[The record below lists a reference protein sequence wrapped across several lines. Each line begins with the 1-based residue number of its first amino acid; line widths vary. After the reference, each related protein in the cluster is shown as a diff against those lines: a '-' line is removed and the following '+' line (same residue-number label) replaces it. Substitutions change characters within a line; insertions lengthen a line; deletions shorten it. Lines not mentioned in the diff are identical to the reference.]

1 MFLLVLL
8 LLLILIPSDGF
19 GLGLTPSCWHSCHGY
34 TSNRSSLVV
43 LVRVPERE
51 GPRVKLG
58 ATRRSGGNTDS
69 QISRNG
75 RSKNT
80 AVSVDDAIAA
90 MGLTQ
95 VKKQSKT
102 KGDNNANKSTST
114 STSTTASKNNNH
126 NKKLDARH
134 SVADGTKNRA
144 ERRASTNTSSMNT
157 DEKKKQ
163 HEKSGKNAKTTKTS
177 LSTRRNASPES
188 ASASLQLAKDISLQ
202 IQLEYARDGHASIRN
217 LIPPDVIQEV
227 YQDLKAYSADQK
239 NRKKAED
246 TAPFLQFYNT
256 WRDIPSVKR
265 LVTSPLLCQAA
276 CTILNLPIS
285 DTGSSDLKLRLYQ
298 DSVFIKRKNKDGITP
313 WHIDGRMMP
322 FDSSNVIT
330 FWIPLHS
337 IPSIDDGGTG
347 LLFINKSHSDFS
359 LPYWNGRGTEYDA
372 DDDDGDPTG
381 YNAYDSLT
389 TRYGIQNVGDDRIID
404 NNPGVVG
411 HHMPLDPGDC
421 TIHNGWTMHCANG
434 NKKNKNKNKN
444 TESASSFQTR
454 YAIAV
459 SYVDSHAEVREDV
472 SGVGKNIMVQGK
484 DKRRPNSRSMPFL
497 GDSEDSASYVEWI
510 GDVQPRTRFQ
520 HELTPDV
527 WPSPKK

>member
-8 LLLILIPSDGF
+8 LTLVHSDGF
-19 GLGLTPSCWHSCHGY
+19 GLGLTPSSSSWHSHHGY

-43 LVRVPERE
+43 VVRVRVPARGHVLERE

-58 ATRRSGGNTDS
+58 ATRRSGGNTDI
-69 QISRNG
+69 QMSRIG
-75 RSKNT
+75 RKTNT
-80 AVSVDDAIAA
+80 DVSVDDAIAA

-95 VKKQSKT
+95 VKKQRKT
-102 KGDNNANKSTST
+102 TGDNNANKSTI
-114 STSTTASKNNNH
+114 TASRTNNH
-126 NKKLDARH
+126 NKKLDARR
-134 SVADGTKNRA
+134 SVADDTK
-144 ERRASTNTSSMNT
+144 RRTSTSTYTSSI
-157 DEKKKQ
+157 DEKKQ
-163 HEKSGKNAKTTKTS
+163 NEKSGKNAKTTKTS

-188 ASASLQLAKDISLQ
+188 ASASASLQLPKDVSLQ
-202 IQLEYARDGHASIRN
+202 TQLEYARDGHASIRN
-217 LIPPDVIQEV
+217 FIPPNVIQEV
-227 YQDLKAYSADQK
+227 YQDLKAYSTDQK

-285 DTGSSDLKLRLYQ
+285 DTDSSDLKLRLYQ

-372 DDDDGDPTG
+372 DDDAGGATG

-434 NKKNKNKNKN
+434 NKKNMIKKKNA
-444 TESASSFQTR
+444 ERSSSFKTR

-472 SGVGKNIMVQGK
+472 PGVGKNILVQGK
-484 DKRRPNSRSMPFL
+484 DKRRPNSKSLPFL

-510 GDVQPRTRFQ
+510 GDVLPRTRFQ

-527 WPSPKK
+527 WPSY

>member
-8 LLLILIPSDGF
+8 LTLANSDGF
-19 GLGLTPSCWHSCHGY
+19 GLGLTPSSCWHSFRGY

-43 LVRVPERE
+43 VHVLERE
-51 GPRVKLG
+51 GPRVTLG
-58 ATRRSGGNTDS
+58 ATKRSGGNIDS

-75 RSKNT
+75 RNT
-80 AVSVDDAIAA
+80 NTDVSVDDAIAA

-114 STSTTASKNNNH
+114 ASKNNNH
-126 NKKLDARH
+126 NKKVDARR
-134 SVADGTKNRA
+134 SVPDGTKNRT
-144 ERRASTNTSSMNT
+144 ERRTSTSTTSMNS
-157 DEKKKQ
+157 DEKKLS
-163 HEKSGKNAKTTKTS
+163 EKSGKNAKMTKTS

-188 ASASLQLAKDISLQ
+188 ASASLQRPKDVSLQ
-202 IQLEYARDGHASIRN
+202 TQLEYARDGHASIRN
-217 LIPPDVIQEV
+217 FIPPDVIQEV

-372 DDDDGDPTG
+372 DDDDGGATG

-434 NKKNKNKNKN
+434 NKKNMIKKKNA
-444 TESASSFQTR
+444 ESASSFKTR

-472 SGVGKNIMVQGK
+472 PGVGKNIMVQGK
-484 DKRRPNSRSMPFL
+484 DKRRPNSRSLPFL

-510 GDVQPRTRFQ
+510 GDVLPRTRFQ

-527 WPSPKK
+527 WPSPMK

>member
-1 MFLLVLL
+1 MFLLVF
-8 LLLILIPSDGF
+8 LITLIHSDGF
-19 GLGLTPSCWHSCHGY
+19 GLGLTPSSCWHSHRAYEY
-34 TSNRSSLVV
+34 TSNRSSLLVISRRV
-43 LVRVPERE
+43 LERE

-58 ATRRSGGNTDS
+58 ASRRSGGNIDS
-69 QISRNG
+69 QISRKGTSINT
-75 RSKNT
+75 NT

-102 KGDNNANKSTST
+102 STST
-114 STSTTASKNNNH
+114 AGAKNH
-126 NKKLDARH
+126 NPNKNVDARR
-134 SVADGTKNRA
+134 SAADGTKKRTSN
-144 ERRASTNTSSMNT
+144 ERKTNT
-157 DEKKKQ
+157 DEKKQ

-177 LSTRRNASPES
+177 VVSTRRKASPASAS

-202 IQLEYARDGHASIRN
+202 TQLEYARDGHSSIRN
-217 LIPPDVIQEV
+217 FIPLNVIEEV
-227 YQDLKAYSADQK
+227 YQDLKAYSTDQK
-239 NRKKAED
+239 NRKKGED

-285 DTGSSDLKLRLYQ
+285 DTDSSDLKLRLYQ

-337 IPSIDDGGTG
+337 IPSIDEGGTG

-359 LPYWNGRGTEYDA
+359 LPYWNGRGTEYNA
-372 DDDDGDPTG
+372 DDDPHAGGATG
-381 YNAYDSLT
+381 YNAYENLT
-389 TRYGIQNVGDDRIID
+389 NRYGIQNVGDDRIID

-434 NKKNKNKNKN
+434 NKKNMIKKKNA
-444 TESASSFQTR
+444 ESTSSFKTR

-472 SGVGKNIMVQGK
+472 PGVGKNILLQGK
-484 DKRRPNSRSMPFL
+484 DKRRPNSRSLPFL

-510 GDVQPRTRFQ
+510 GDVLPRTRFK

-527 WPSPKK
+527 WPSSISKKCKH